1 LKLHENHSNSFW
13 QPRKWPVNRKKNLGI
28 FMVSFLLASL
38 FWTSAALSEKH
49 LASIDVAVDYQNLP
63 EDKVVT
69 NKLPAHLELG
79 VLASG
84 WQLLQT
90 YFSDQWRVSIDV
102 DKRSANN
109 MFTTNAE
116 PDYFSKQLPDGFEV
130 KYVNPG
136 VLYFEFDNSSSK
148 YIKIKLNKNLHF
160 AALYEL
166 AGPIIINPDSVLIS
180 GPGRI
185 VDTMNYIPTQLIQ
198 ADKLN
203 KSLSGIVKLQL
214 PDGINLTLS
223 QNTVKYSIPIDQFTE
238 SYFQVPIHWISAD
251 SQQIQLL
258 SNKIQVYF
266 QLPMQKIK
274 ILKDKK
280 SPSLFKVIANVNN
293 INTETMEIGLELKK
307 YPSWAHKPRLV
318 PDKVSFLYQY

>member
-1 LKLHENHSNSFW
+1 MF
-13 QPRKWPVNRKKNLGI
+13 
-28 FMVSFLLASL
+28 SFLLASL

-63 EDKVVT
+63 KDKVVT
-69 NKLPAHLELG
+69 NRLPTHLEFG
-79 VLASG
+79 VMASG

-90 YFSDQWRVSIDV
+90 YFSDPWRVSIDV
-102 DKRSANN
+102 DRRSVNN

-116 PDYFSKQLPDGFEV
+116 PEYFSKQLPDGFEV

-136 VLYFEFDNSSSK
+136 VLYFEFDNSNSK
-148 YIKIKLNKNLHF
+148 YIKVKLNTALHF

-166 AGPIIINPDSVLIS
+166 AGPIIIKPDSILIS

-185 VDTMNYIPTQLIQ
+185 VDTLTYIPTQMVK
-198 ADKLN
+198 ADKLDQ
-203 KSLSGIVKLQL
+203 SLSGIVKLQL
-214 PDGINLTLS
+214 PEGLNLTLS
-223 QNTVKYSIPIDQFTE
+223 QNTVSYTIPVDQFTE
-238 SYFQVPIHWISAD
+238 SYFQIPIHWISAD

-258 SNKIQVYF
+258 SNKVQVYF

-274 ILKDKK
+274 LLKDKK
-280 SPSLFKVIANVNN
+280 SPSHFRVIADVNN
-293 INTETMEIGLELKK
+293 INSQTMEIGLELKK